1 MKVAEAIA
9 RVLKDEG
16 IEYLVCYPRQALIDA
31 CAAVGIRPIVCR
43 QERVGVGIADG
54 ISRSTYG
61 KRIGVFSMQGGPG
74 VENTFPGAAQ
84 VFGDNVP
91 VLLIPGDRVG
101 RSFTP
106 PSFDPVQNFRPVTKW
121 AAEVNEPGRVFE
133 LMRRAFHN
141 LRSGKPGPVLIE
153 LPSKIGSADIEGEYA
168 YAPVRPVRSG
178 PDPADIRRAAELLL
192 KTKRPVVHAGQGVL
206 YSGAT
211 KELVRLA
218 ELLQAPV
225 LTTNTGKGAFP
236 ENHPLSLGAFVV
248 SAPKMGFHFL
258 KHADCI
264 LGIGTSLTRN
274 HWAPQIPPGKKI
286 IHCTNDPS
294 DINKEFPTE
303 AAVLGDAKLM
313 LEALIAEIG
322 STKRTSEDVAAEVQA
337 VRKEWLDEWLPE
349 LTSSEVP
356 INQYR
361 IVHDLMHA
369 VDRENTIVTHDSG
382 SPREQLVAFWQ
393 TLFPGGYLGWGKST
407 QLGHGLGLIMGAKL
421 ANPDKLCINL
431 MGDASIG
438 MVGMDIETAARNRL
452 GILTIVFNNG
462 VMAGEQN
469 GLLEAV
475 QRYRA
480 ADLGGNYADVA
491 SALGVW
497 SKRIEHA
504 DEFLPTL
511 KQAIEATQLPHA
523 SADRMRCQAE
533 LPLFTLLNNK
543 GSEGEPQLC

>member
-1 MKVAEAIA
+1 VKVAEAIA

-16 IEYLVCYPRQALIDA
+16 VEHLVCYPRQALIDA
-31 CAAVGIRPIVCR
+31 CAAAGIRPIVCR

-74 VENTFPGAAQ
+74 VENTFPGVAQ

-106 PSFDPVQNFRPVTKW
+106 PSFDPVQTLRPVTKW
-121 AAEVNEPGRVFE
+121 AAELSEPDRVFE

-153 LPSKIGSADIEGEYA
+153 LPSRIGNADIAGGCE
-168 YAPVRPVRSG
+168 YAPVKPLRAG
-178 PDPADIRRAAELLL
+178 PDPADIRAVAALLL
-192 KTKRPVVHAGQGVL
+192 ASKAPVIHAGQGIL
-206 YSGAT
+206 YAGAT
-211 KELVRLA
+211 SELVRLA
-218 ELLQAPV
+218 ELIQAPV
-225 LTTNTGKGAFP
+225 LTTNTGKSAFP
-236 ENHPLSLGAFVV
+236 ETHPLSLGAFVV

-258 KHADCI
+258 RKADCI
-264 LGIGTSLTRN
+264 VGIGSSLTRN
-274 HWAPQIPPGKKI
+274 NWAPQIPNGKTI
-286 IHCTNDPS
+286 IHCASDPA
-294 DINKEFPTE
+294 DINKEFPTK
-303 AAVLGDAKLM
+303 AAVLGDAKLV

-322 STKRTSEDVAAEVQA
+322 NKKRTADDVAAEVEA
-337 VRKEWLDEWLPE
+337 VRQEWLDEWQPE

-361 IVHDLMHA
+361 IIHDLMQT
-369 VDRENTIVTHDSG
+369 VDRETTIITHDSG
-382 SPREQLVAFWQ
+382 SPREQLVPFWQ
-393 TLFPGGYLGWGKST
+393 CPVPGGYLGWGKST

-421 ANPDKLCINL
+421 AHPDKLCINL

-438 MVGMDIETAARNRL
+438 MVGMDLETAARNRI

-469 GLLEAV
+469 GMVAAIE
-475 QRYRA
+475 RYRA
-480 ADLGGNYADVA
+480 ADLGGNYSEVA
-491 SALGVW
+491 RALGAW
-497 SKRIEHA
+497 SARIETA
-504 DEFLPTL
+504 DAFLPAL
-511 KQAIEATQLPHA
+511 KQALEATQSRTPALIECVA
-523 SADRMRCQAE
+523 KQNFRYSRY
-533 LPLFTLLNNK
+533 
-543 GSEGEPQLC
+543 

>member
-1 MKVAEAIA
+1 VKVAEAVA
-9 RVLKDEG
+9 RVLKAEG
-16 IEYLVCYPRQALIDA
+16 VEHLVCYPRQALIDA
-31 CAAVGIRPIVCR
+31 CASIGIKPVVCR

-61 KRIGVFSMQGGPG
+61 KRTGVFSMQGGPG
-74 VENTFPGAAQ
+74 VENAFPGAAQ

-121 AAEVNEPGRVFE
+121 AAEIGEPGRVFE
-133 LMRRAFHN
+133 LMRRAFHH
-141 LRSGKPGPVLIE
+141 LRTGKPGPVLIE
-153 LPSKIGSADIEGEYA
+153 LPSKIGGSDIVGEFA
-168 YAPVRPVRSG
+168 YAPPKALRAA
-178 PDPADIRRAAELLL
+178 PDPADIKAVAEMLLR
-192 KTKRPVVHAGQGVL
+192 TKSPVIHAGQGVL
-206 YSGAT
+206 YANAT
-211 KELVRLA
+211 KELVKFA
-218 ELLQAPV
+218 ELIKAPV

-236 ENHPLSLGAFVV
+236 ENHPLSLGAAVV
-248 SAPKMGFHFL
+248 SAPKMMFHFL
-258 KHADCI
+258 RNADCV
-264 LGIGTSLTRN
+264 IGMGSSLTRN
-274 HWAPQIPPGKKI
+274 HWAPQVPDGKTI
-286 IHCTNDPS
+286 VHCTNDPA
-294 DINKEFPTE
+294 DINKEFSTA
-303 AAVLGDAKLM
+303 AAVLGDAKLV

-322 STKRTSEDVAAEVQA
+322 GKRRTDEDVAAQVQA
-337 VRKEWLDEWLPE
+337 VRRQWLEEWQPE

-382 SPREQLVAFWQ
+382 SPREQMVAFWQ
-393 TLFPGGYLGWGKST
+393 CLVPGGYLGWGKST

-421 ANPDKLCINL
+421 AHPEKLCINM

-438 MVGMDIETAARNRL
+438 MVGMDLETAVRNRL

-469 GLLEAV
+469 GMEAAV

-480 ADLGGNYADVA
+480 ADLGGNYSEVA
-491 SALGVW
+491 RALGAW
-497 SKRIEHA
+497 SKRIVHA
-504 DEFLPTL
+504 DEFLATL
-511 KQAIEATQLPHA
+511 KQAVEATRSNTPALIECVAKQNFRY
-523 SADRMRCQAE
+523 SRY
-533 LPLFTLLNNK
+533 
-543 GSEGEPQLC
+543 

>member
-9 RVLKDEG
+9 RILKDEG
-16 IEYLVCYPRQALIDA
+16 IEQLVCFPRQALIDA
-31 CAAVGIRPIVCR
+31 CAAAGIRPVVCR

-106 PSFDPVQNFRPVTKW
+106 PSFDPVQTFRPVTKW
-121 AAEVNEPGRVFE
+121 AAELNEPGRVFE

-141 LRSGKPGPVLIE
+141 LRSGRPGPVLIE
-153 LPSKIGSADIEGEYA
+153 LPSNVGGREIEGEYN
-168 YAPVRPVRSG
+168 YAPVGTVRPG
-178 PDPADIRRAAELLL
+178 PDPADIRRVAEILL
-192 KTKRPVVHAGQGVL
+192 KTKRPVIHAGQGVL

-211 KELVRLA
+211 KELVRFA

-258 KHADCI
+258 KQADCI
-264 LGIGTSLTRN
+264 IGMGTSLTRN
-274 HWAPQIPPGKKI
+274 HWAPQIPDGKRI
-286 IHCTNDPS
+286 IHCTLEAA

-303 AAVLGDAKLM
+303 AAVLGDAKLV

-322 STKRTSEDVAAEVQA
+322 TKKRTSEDVAAEVQA
-337 VRKEWLDEWLPE
+337 IRKEWLEEWMTE

-361 IVHDLMHA
+361 IIHELMHA

-393 TLFPGGYLGWGKST
+393 CLVPGGYLGWGKST
-407 QLGHGLGLIMGAKL
+407 QLGHGLGLIMGAKI

-452 GILTIVFNNG
+452 GILTIAFNNG

-491 SALGVW
+491 RALGAW
-497 SKRIEHA
+497 SKRIEHPDA
-504 DEFLPTL
+504 FLPAL
-511 KQAIEATQLPHA
+511 KEALEATRSNTPALIECVAKQNFRY
-523 SADRMRCQAE
+523 SRY
-533 LPLFTLLNNK
+533 
-543 GSEGEPQLC
+543 

>member
-1 MKVAEAIA
+1 MKVAEAIT

-16 IEYLVCYPRQALIDA
+16 IQDLVCYPRQALIDS
-31 CAAVGIRPIVCR
+31 CAAAGIRPIVCR
-43 QERVGVGIADG
+43 QERVGIGIADG

-61 KRIGVFSMQGGPG
+61 KRIGVFAMQGGPG
-74 VENTFPGAAQ
+74 AENSFAGAAQ

-106 PSFDPVQNFRPVTKW
+106 PSFDPVQTFRPVTKW
-121 AAEVNEPGRVFE
+121 AAELNEPGRVIE

-153 LPSKIGSADIEGEYA
+153 LSSKIGGSEFQGEYD
-168 YAPVRPVRSG
+168 YAPVRPVRSA
-178 PDPADIRRAAELLL
+178 PDPADIRRIVEILL
-192 KTKRPVVHAGQGVL
+192 KTKRPVIHAGQGVL
-206 YSGAT
+206 YSGAS
-211 KELVRLA
+211 KELVRFA

-236 ENHPLSLGAFVV
+236 EHHPLSLGAFVV

-264 LGIGTSLTRN
+264 VGMGSSLTRN
-274 HWAPQIPPGKKI
+274 NWAPQVPAGKRM
-286 IHCTNDPS
+286 IHCTNDPA

-303 AAVLGDAKLM
+303 AAALGDAKLV

-322 STKRTSEDVAAEVQA
+322 TRRRTTEDVSAEVRA
-337 VRKEWLDEWLPE
+337 VRKEWLEEWTPE
-349 LTSSEVP
+349 LTSSETP

-361 IVHDLMHA
+361 IIHDLMNA
-369 VDRENTIVTHDSG
+369 VERENCIVTHDSG

-393 TLFPGGYLGWGKST
+393 CPVPGGYLGWGKST

-421 ANPDKLCINL
+421 ANPGKLCINL

-438 MVGMDIETAARNRL
+438 MVGMDIETAVRNRL

-469 GLLEAV
+469 GLVEAV

-480 ADLGGNYADVA
+480 ADLGGNYAEVA
-491 SALGVW
+491 RALGAW
-497 SKRIEHA
+497 SKRIERA
-504 DEFLPTL
+504 QDFVPAL
-511 KQAIEATQLPHA
+511 KQALEATQSNTPALIECVA
-523 SADRMRCQAE
+523 KQNFRYSRY
-533 LPLFTLLNNK
+533 
-543 GSEGEPQLC
+543 

>member
-1 MKVAEAIA
+1 VKVAEAIA
-9 RVLKDEG
+9 RVLKEEG
-16 IEYLVCYPRQALIDA
+16 VEHLVCYPRQALIDA
-31 CAAVGIRPIVCR
+31 CAAAGIRPVVCR

-106 PSFDPVQNFRPVTKW
+106 PSFDPVQTFRPVTKW

-153 LPSKIGSADIEGEYA
+153 LPSKVGGADIEGAYEYA
-168 YAPVRPVRSG
+168 LVQAVRSG
-178 PDPADIRRAAELLL
+178 PDQADIRRVAEILL
-192 KTKRPVVHAGQGVL
+192 KAKRPVIHAGQGVL
-206 YSGAT
+206 YARAT
-211 KELVRLA
+211 KELVQLA
-218 ELLQAPV
+218 ELLRAPV

-236 ENHPLSLGAFVV
+236 ENHPLSIGAFVV

-258 KHADCI
+258 KQADVI
-264 LGIGTSLTRN
+264 IGMGTSFTRN
-274 HWAPQIPPGKKI
+274 HWAPQIPSGKRI
-286 IHCTNDPS
+286 VHCTLDPA

-303 AAVLGDAKLM
+303 AAVLGDSKLV

-322 STKRTSEDVAAEVQA
+322 THKRTDEDVAAEVQA
-337 VRKEWLDEWLPE
+337 VRKDWLDEWMPD

-361 IVHDLMHA
+361 IIHDLMHA

-393 TLFPGGYLGWGKST
+393 TLVPGGYLGWGKTT

-438 MVGMDIETAARNRL
+438 MVGMDIETAVRNRL

-475 QRYRA
+475 QRYNA

-491 SALGVW
+491 RGLGAW
-497 SKRIEHA
+497 SKRIEHP
-504 DEFLPTL
+504 DEFLPIL
-511 KQAIEATQLPHA
+511 KQALEATQSNVPA
-523 SADRMRCQAE
+523 VIECVAKQNFRYSRY
-533 LPLFTLLNNK
+533 
-543 GSEGEPQLC
+543 

>member
-1 MKVAEAIA
+1 MKVAEAVA
-9 RVLKDEG
+9 RVLKAEG
-16 IEYLVCYPRQALIDA
+16 VEHLVCYPRQALIDA
-31 CAAVGIRPIVCR
+31 CASIGIIPVVCR

-74 VENTFPGAAQ
+74 VENAFPGAAQ

-121 AAEVNEPGRVFE
+121 AAEISEPGRVFE

-141 LRSGKPGPVLIE
+141 LRTGKPGPVLIE
-153 LPSKIGSADIEGEYA
+153 LPSKIGSSDIVGEFA
-168 YAPVRPVRSG
+168 YSPPKSLRAA
-178 PDPADIRRAAELLL
+178 PDPHDVKTVAEILL
-192 KTKRPVVHAGQGVL
+192 KTKSPVIHAGQGVL
-206 YSGAT
+206 YANAT
-211 KELVRLA
+211 KELVKFA
-218 ELLQAPV
+218 ELIKAPV

-236 ENHPLSLGAFVV
+236 ENHSLSLGASVV
-248 SAPKMGFHFL
+248 SSPKMMFHFL
-258 KHADCI
+258 KKADCV
-264 LGIGTSLTRN
+264 IGMGSSLTRN
-274 HWAPQIPPGKKI
+274 HWAPQIPNGKVI
-286 IHCTNDPS
+286 VHCTNDPA

-303 AAVLGDAKLM
+303 AAILGDAKLV

-322 STKRTSEDVAAEVQA
+322 TKKRTDDDVAAQVQA
-337 VRKEWLDEWLPE
+337 VRQEWLKEWEPE

-382 SPREQLVAFWQ
+382 SPREQMVAFWQ
-393 TLFPGGYLGWGKST
+393 TLVPGGYLGWGKST
-407 QLGHGLGLIMGAKL
+407 QLGHGLGLIMGAKI
-421 ANPDKLCINL
+421 AHPDKLCVNM

-438 MVGMDIETAARNRL
+438 MVGMDLETAVRNRI

-469 GLLEAV
+469 GMEAAV

-480 ADLGGNYADVA
+480 ADLGGNYSEVA
-491 SALGVW
+491 RALGTW
-497 SKRIEHA
+497 SKRIAHA

-511 KQAIEATQLPHA
+511 KQAIEATQSNTPALIECVA
-523 SADRMRCQAE
+523 KQNFRYSRY
-533 LPLFTLLNNK
+533 
-543 GSEGEPQLC
+543 